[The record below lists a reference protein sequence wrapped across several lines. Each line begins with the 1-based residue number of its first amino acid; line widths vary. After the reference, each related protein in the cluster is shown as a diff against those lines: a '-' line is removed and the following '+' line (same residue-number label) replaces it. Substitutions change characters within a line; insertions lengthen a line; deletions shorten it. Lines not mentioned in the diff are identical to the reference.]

1 MIDQL
6 KTVGESF
13 YIRFENPIKI
23 LNKNSA
29 NTLAEYKLLHGG
41 VNA

>member
-1 MIDQL
+1 MALQSSLWIH
-6 KTVGESF
+6 G
-13 YIRFENPIKI
+13 I